1 MSDILDAMQE
11 EAYRRA
17 AEIRAGGAYAPL
29 VGGPVWIG
37 RILYEDSN
45 MGAASR
51 PPRLVQAP
59 TSLLSLEP
67 ANTALHHVEAR
78 DDGWLATSAVD
89 NHGRHEA
96 YAYLSP
102 GGDIEM
108 AGVLKVG
115 CWARE
120 PRAWWPGIYELPL
133 LRALSMTSRYRLP
146 AHEEICPSAPP
157 FRREFGPHGAAWL
170 YTSLIA
176 LAGTAVT
183 GESGNGSEDAFPI
196 PAGVDTLHFAP
207 VMLDGSAASRDRLI
221 ASFDRIRHLVGSKAT
236 AFYL

>member
-1 MSDILDAMQE
+1 MSDVLDAMQE

-17 AEIRAGGAYAPL
+17 AEIRAGGTYAPL
-29 VGGPVWIG
+29 VEGPVWIG
-37 RILYEDSN
+37 RILYEDSS
-45 MGAASR
+45 MGAAYR
-51 PPRLVQAP
+51 PPRLAQAP

-67 ANTALHHVEAR
+67 ANTALHHVAAR
-78 DDGWLATSAVD
+78 GDGWLATSAVD

-96 YAYLSP
+96 YAYLFP

-115 CWARE
+115 YWARE
-120 PRAWWPGIYELPL
+120 PRAWWPAIYELPL

-146 AHEEICPSAPP
+146 AHGKICPSAPP
-157 FRREFGPHGAAWL
+157 FRLEFGPHRAAWL

-196 PAGVDTLHFAP
+196 PAGIDALHFAP

-221 ASFDRIRHLVGSKAT
+221 TSFDLIRHLVGSKTT